1 MAGCMTIRVHGD
13 ETSVLQKAWVN
24 ASACTWKV
32 VRDFVNH
39 IVFKPLETLVHGQV
53 VHGGR
58 RLARIN
64 GAAHH
69 GHAEWRFFAA

>member
-1 MAGCMTIRVHGD
+1 MATCMTIRVHGN
-13 ETSVLQKAWVN
+13 ETSVLQKAWIN
-24 ASACTWKV
+24 TSTGTWEV
-32 VRDFVNH
+32 AGDFVNH

-69 GHAEWRFFAA
+69 GHTEWCFFAA